1 MKLTTAYI
9 ISWFGLDD
17 VKQKRQQ
24 YHANQLAWCSQQQL
38 QAHVLAQEYANS
50 DYAPQVIYTKNT
62 GALMFPGTARNKL
75 LEHFY
80 NSDQDYAVF
89 ADNDSILHS
98 GEQHCDSKN
107 FIELFRTISLEKLGS
122 VDALFPVN
130 PANQPFNK
138 TYQENQQLFADNL
151 VFRRSTAVKGSWF
164 ILKNLKKFYG
174 QELYYDQASFTDS
187 RGKMIG
193 GEDIDFGL
201 QMLKNNMGVYQ
212 CQNII
217 LKELGHTVSTWTQ
230 GARGHGAPEIAQAF
244 KGVIMKKYNLTTNKA
259 GHIQFRDV
267 YKNNPNPA
275 KLIVAK
281 RQHIDTLFELC

>member
-1 MKLTTAYI
+1 MQLTTAYI
-9 ISWFGLDD
+9 ISWFGRDD

-24 YHANQLAWCSQQQL
+24 YHSHQLDWCSQHGL
-38 QAHVLAQEYANS
+38 QAHVLAQEYSDS
-50 DYAPQVIYTKNT
+50 DYAATAVYTKNI
-62 GALMFPGTARNKL
+62 GALMFPGTARNQL
-75 LEHFY
+75 LEQFY

-98 GEQHCDSKN
+98 GVQHCDSRN

-122 VDALFPVN
+122 VDALFPIN

-138 TYQENQQLFADNL
+138 TYQENPTLFADNL
-151 VFRRSTAVKGSWF
+151 VFRRSTAFKGSWF

-187 RGKMIG
+187 QGKMIG
-193 GEDIDFGL
+193 GEDVDFGL
-201 QMLKNNMGVYQ
+201 QMLKNNLGVYQ

-230 GARGHGAPEIAQAF
+230 GARGHGAPEVKDAG
-244 KGVIMKKYNLTTNKA
+244 KNVLLKKYNLTTNKA

-281 RQHIDTLFELC
+281 KQHIDNLFELC